1 MKRIF
6 PLLCAALMLSS
17 LCACGSAQ
25 PETSELFAMDTVMN
39 LTAYGSG
46 AKTALDASSDAIT
59 GLEDRL
65 SRTKS
70 DSEITAVNNAAGSA
84 VTVDSDVA
92 ALVSSALTYSA
103 ATGGAFD
110 ITIAPVVTAWGF
122 TTGEYRVPSQSEL
135 AELLKKVDSSRVTVS
150 GDAVAL
156 GAGQSI
162 DLGGIAKGY
171 TSDVVEGIFRDDG
184 IASGMI
190 SLGGNVYVRGSKP
203 DGSAW
208 RVAVQDPSD
217 SSSYVGVLK
226 LTDAFAVTSGGYQRY
241 FEENGVRYHHI
252 IDPATGSPAE
262 NGLISVTIVADA
274 NGDDAKD
281 NTPGN
286 GTMCDAFSTALFV
299 MGTDKAEEFWRTG
312 KYPFGMVLVT
322 SDGRVLV
329 TSDIADRFEEAEG
342 SGYSYEVV
350 S

>member
-1 MKRIF
+1 MRF
-6 PLLCAALMLSS
+6 PKDC
-17 LCACGSAQ
+17 
-25 PETSELFAMDTVMN
+25 
-39 LTAYGSG
+39 
-46 AKTALDASSDAIT
+46 
-59 GLEDRL
+59 
-65 SRTKS
+65 
-70 DSEITAVNNAAGSA
+70 
-84 VTVDSDVA
+84 
-92 ALVSSALTYSA
+92 
-103 ATGGAFD
+103 FD
-110 ITIAPVVTAWGF
+110 WP
-122 TTGEYRVPSQSEL
+122 
-135 AELLKKVDSSRVTVS
+135 
-150 GDAVAL
+150 
-156 GAGQSI
+156 
-162 DLGGIAKGY
+162 
-171 TSDVVEGIFRDDG
+171 
-184 IASGMI
+184 MI